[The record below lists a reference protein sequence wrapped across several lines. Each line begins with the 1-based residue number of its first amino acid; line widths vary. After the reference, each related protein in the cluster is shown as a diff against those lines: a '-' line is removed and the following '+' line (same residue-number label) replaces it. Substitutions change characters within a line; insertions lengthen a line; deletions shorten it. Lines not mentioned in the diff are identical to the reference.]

1 MRHLNVAF
9 NEPNERNVSI
19 IRIFNLSKSLSVDG
33 KIKMTK
39 LIKYKIRKI
48 SVAEVTALP
57 TETTATAQVKA
68 LFTAGIQLD

>member
-1 MRHLNVAF
+1 
-9 NEPNERNVSI
+9 
-19 IRIFNLSKSLSVDG
+19 
-33 KIKMTK
+33 MTK